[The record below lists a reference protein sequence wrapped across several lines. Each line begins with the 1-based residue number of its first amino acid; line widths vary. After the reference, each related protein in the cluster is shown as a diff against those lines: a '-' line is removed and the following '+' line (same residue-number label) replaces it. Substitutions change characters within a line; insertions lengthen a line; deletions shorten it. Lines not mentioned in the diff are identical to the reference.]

1 MKRRKSDGKM
11 PDNKETSGLNIMYI
25 AHERKMG
32 GATLCL
38 FTMAKEMKERGH
50 NVCVVVPFW
59 RSPIAD
65 KLKKEGIKTIGI
77 FSGWWM
83 MPEYWGPFMKFW
95 FRVLYA
101 SEWFAVF
108 RISRRIKK
116 EKIDIVHSNS
126 SVIDVGS
133 RAAKR
138 SGVPHVWHFREFG
151 DKDYR
156 LEFLRGRR
164 KSIEYVAESGSFN
177 IFISECLKRYYKE
190 LDDPDKN
197 VVIYDGVSE
206 KYLNRYKEKRIDGPA
221 FLIAGNLQRNKGQ
234 DTVLK
239 AVKILKK
246 RNITDF
252 SVIVAGGI
260 ASTKDSR
267 EFAKELYDYK
277 EMENLDNV
285 YLIGFTEDMNALRK
299 KTDVEIV
306 ASRMEAFGRVTVE
319 AMLSGNPVLATDTGA
334 NPELIKEGE
343 TGWLFREGDPED
355 LARKMEDILKHKSC
369 IRMLGDKAYQEAKTR
384 YLSCQNTD
392 KIENLYRLILKD

>member
-1 MKRRKSDGKM
+1 MKRRKTDGKM
-11 PDNKETSGLNIMYI
+11 PDNGEISGLNIMYI

-38 FTMAKEMKERGH
+38 FTMAKEMKERRH

-59 RSPIAD
+59 KSPIAD
-65 KLKKEGIKTIGI
+65 NLKKEGIKTIGI

-83 MPEYWGPFMKFW
+83 MPEYWGPFMKFC

-101 SEWFAVF
+101 SEWFAVL

-206 KYLNRYKEKRIDGPA
+206 KYLNRDKEKRIGSPA

-234 DTVLK
+234 DTVLQ

-285 YLIGFTEDMNALRK
+285 YLIGFTEDMNELRK

-392 KIENLYRLILKD
+392 RIENLYRLILKD